1 MDFVINEKDKV
12 LIVAPHQDDE
22 TFGCGGLMAK
32 YGKQCDVLLLTD
44 GCLGG
49 IDNFNNEK
57 ELSDIRNNELQ
68 RVCDMVKINN
78 LFKLP
83 IKNEE
88 LAKNKKTVYSFN
100 IKPYKYIFLP
110 NRQEDH
116 PDHKICYRIFSKM
129 KRMQR
134 ASAQIYEYEV
144 WTPITMP
151 TVFFDISDVIE
162 IKKEMIK
169 VYKSQ
174 IIDKDYYNG
183 IIGLNKYRGIFYNNE
198 YCEAYKFSGY
208 NRFSA
213 AIYNLMPEF
222 VKAFVRKVLSR

>member
-1 MDFVINEKDKV
+1 
-12 LIVAPHQDDE
+12 
-22 TFGCGGLMAK
+22 
-32 YGKQCDVLLLTD
+32 
-44 GCLGG
+44 
-49 IDNFNNEK
+49 
-57 ELSDIRNNELQ
+57 
-68 RVCDMVKINN
+68 
-78 LFKLP
+78 
-83 IKNEE
+83 
-88 LAKNKKTVYSFN
+88 
-100 IKPYKYIFLP
+100 
-110 NRQEDH
+110 
-116 PDHKICYRIFSKM
+116 
-129 KRMQR
+129 MQR

-151 TVFFDISDVIE
+151 TAFFDISDVIE

-222 VKAFVRKVLSR
+222 VKAFVRKVLSQ